1 MESYSVQAVLSAV
14 DRNFS
19 KAFKD
24 AANSTQT
31 LQQSSGKALTAV
43 GKSSALVG
51 VAVGVMA
58 GKAIKSYGDFQNSI
72 NQAAVIGGSSNK
84 SLSGDMKGL
93 EKVALS
99 LGKTLPVSA
108 DDAAQAMVEMARN
121 GASVGELKKEFPA
134 IAKAAA
140 VSGED
145 MTATATTVQQAMNIW
160 GGGAKNAA
168 KDSAT
173 LAVVA
178 NRSNATIGD
187 MGQVF
192 ANVGTTAKNMG
203 FSLKDV
209 GIAAG
214 LMTNAGIP
222 AAQASQDLNH
232 AFSQMVKPSKS
243 AKATMQELGLSY
255 TDAQGNMKP
264 LKQIIQETAKA
275 TEGMSGAQKTAAL
288 NTLFGAA
295 GAKAIAPLIDSVGKK
310 AQKSGKGW
318 DSFSSS
324 IDKAA
329 GSTAKANKY
338 LTDNSQNMS
347 KNVGQSINQ
356 MLDAFDALIKTSIGS
371 IAPQIKAV
379 ANAVGDFATWLT
391 TSKSPM
397 AAFTKQLIAW
407 SPIIAG
413 VLLVFGGL
421 SMALGKFIGAFKLIN
436 GAIKA
441 YQGVIKIAMGV
452 QKAFNLL
459 MAMNPFVLL
468 IVAIAAVVGALV
480 WFFTQTKTGKKAW
493 SDFTKW
499 LGDVWNGLVD
509 IVSAVGQ
516 AIVDGWNAAVD
527 GVKNVWSGIGDF
539 FSGVWNGIV
548 NGITGAWN
556 GVASFF
562 SNLWNSIVQGLQP
575 VFGAISQGW
584 QNMVTNLSG
593 IWNGIVDIAKGIWN
607 TILIVVQTVILGIQ
621 MAWVGL
627 GVLLGALW
635 QGIVVVFSTIWNG
648 IVAVVTAIV
657 NGIVA
662 AWNFLAPY
670 LSAAWQANVTL
681 FTTIWNVLVTIV
693 TTIVNAI
700 VAVWNGFAGIISTIW
715 NGIAGAATAI
725 WNIILTT
732 ITTIVTTTVNV
743 VSSIWNGLIAIA
755 SGIWNAVSSVV
766 SSVWSAIVSIVSSMA
781 SNAVNTLQS
790 IWSTIAGVVS
800 SIWNSAKGI
809 ISGIWSAIVSVV
821 SSMASN
827 AFNSLRGAW
836 SGVSGFVSGLWNS
849 ARSVISGAWSG
860 IVSTI
865 RSMASNA
872 FGSLRSAWGG
882 VVGWVSGI
890 WNSVKGAIMGAMN
903 FSLFGAGSAIMHGFL
918 NGLRSVWGAI
928 TSFVG
933 GIASWIRRH
942 KGPIQYDR
950 KLLIPAGNA
959 IMTGLNAGL
968 VDNFKTVQ
976 KNVSGMAGSIL
987 DAATSVGNL
996 ATNAIGDPINALNNN
1011 IGGSYS
1017 SVMTLDHTSTTQPAN
1032 ITIGFDKHGYTAYVD
1047 DINNQQGKTA
1057 LLKRNNSVQL

>member
-19 KAFKD
+19 STFKS
-24 AANSTQT
+24 AADSTQT
-31 LQQSSGKALTAV
+31 LQQKSGKALTAV

-51 VAVGVMA
+51 AAVGVMA
-58 GKAIKSYGDFQNSI
+58 GKAIKSYGDFQDSI

-93 EKVALS
+93 ETVALS

-108 DDAAQAMVEMARN
+108 EDAAKAMVEMARN

-232 AFSQMVKPSKS
+232 ALSQMVKPSKS
-243 AKATMQELGLSY
+243 AKATMQELGISY

-275 TEGMSGAQKTAAL
+275 TEGMGGAQKTAAL

-329 GSTAKANKY
+329 GSTKKANKY

-347 KNVGQSINQ
+347 KNVGQAIDQ

-421 SMALGKFIGAFKLIN
+421 SMALGKLIGAFSAPAKALGMFGGSAKSAGKYAGISGGQLAGMGVKAAGIGIGIGVAAAGIGVLAFGIAALAKTGTKGLVALGAMT
-436 GAIKA
+436 GAIVILAATFAILQGPLTAAVPAMLSLSVVMLSAGAAALMIGGSIALAGLGIKLA
-441 YQGVIKIAMGV
+441 GQGVMILVQAFILLGNNINMIIPLLTVLGAGLAALVVTFLSRVISAVPQIAAQFLTMFTTLLNMITTYTPVLVAGFASIVIGFISSLITYVPQIVAKVVALLVAMMNAVAQNAPLLITAFVNMVVKILQSLTDNLPKFISAGV
-452 QKAFNLL
+452 DFIVSLLKGVEDSIGKIVPVVIDIIVEFINSIANNLSKIINAGINLL
-459 MAMNPFVLL
+459 
-468 IVAIAAVVGALV
+468 
-480 WFFTQTKTGKKAW
+480 
-493 SDFTKW
+493 
-499 LGDVWNGLVD
+499 
-509 IVSAVGQ
+509 
-516 AIVDGWNAAVD
+516 
-527 GVKNVWSGIGDF
+527 
-539 FSGVWNGIV
+539 
-548 NGITGAWN
+548 
-556 GVASFF
+556 
-562 SNLWNSIVQGLQP
+562 
-575 VFGAISQGW
+575 
-584 QNMVTNLSG
+584 
-593 IWNGIVDIAKGIWN
+593 AKFIMG
-607 TILIVVQTVILGIQ
+607 
-621 MAWVGL
+621 
-627 GVLLGALW
+627 
-635 QGIVVVFSTIWNG
+635 
-648 IVAVVTAIV
+648 
-657 NGIVA
+657 
-662 AWNFLAPY
+662 
-670 LSAAWQANVTL
+670 
-681 FTTIWNVLVTIV
+681 
-693 TTIVNAI
+693 IVNAI
-700 VAVWNGFAGIISTIW
+700 PRLASIAVQAVEKFVYGVGNALGQVLRSGTKLLGIFVQGIMDGFGKSRSSGSGAANAVKNGIMSISLSGAGRAIMNGFLG
-715 NGIAGAATAI
+715 
-725 WNIILTT
+725 
-732 ITTIVTTTVNV
+732 
-743 VSSIWNGLIAIA
+743 GL
-755 SGIWNAVSSVV
+755 
-766 SSVWSAIVSIVSSMA
+766 
-781 SNAVNTLQS
+781 Q
-790 IWSTIAGVVS
+790 
-800 SIWNSAKGI
+800 
-809 ISGIWSAIVSVV
+809 
-821 SSMASN
+821 
-827 AFNSLRGAW
+827 
-836 SGVSGFVSGLWNS
+836 
-849 ARSVISGAWSG
+849 
-860 IVSTI
+860 
-865 RSMASNA
+865 
-872 FGSLRSAWGG
+872 SAWGA
-882 VVGWVSGI
+882 VQ
-890 WNSVKGAIMGAMN
+890 
-903 FSLFGAGSAIMHGFL
+903 
-918 NGLRSVWGAI
+918 
-928 TSFVG
+928 SFVG
-933 GIASWIRRH
+933 GIASWIRQH
-942 KGPIQYDR
+942 KGPISYDR

-959 IMTGLNAGL
+959 IMNGLNVGL
-968 VDNFKTVQ
+968 VENFNTVQ

-987 DAATSVGNL
+987 DVATSVGNL

>member
-24 AANSTQT
+24 AADSTQT
-31 LQQSSGKALTAV
+31 LQQRSGKALTAV

-51 VAVGVMA
+51 AAVGVMA

-108 DDAAQAMVEMARN
+108 EDAAQAMVEMARN

-168 KDSAT
+168 KDSAI

-232 AFSQMVKPSKS
+232 ALSQMVKPSKS
-243 AKATMQELGLSY
+243 ARATMQELGLSY

-275 TEGMSGAQKTAAL
+275 TEGMGGAQKTAAL

-338 LTDNSQNMS
+338 LTDNSQNMT
-347 KNVGQSINQ
+347 KNVGQAIDQ

-407 SPIIAG
+407 SPVIAG

-421 SMALGKFIGAFKLIN
+421 SMALGKLIGAFSAPAKALGMFGGSAKSAGKLAGVTGGQLAGMGAKAAGIGIGIGAAAAGIGVLAFGIAALAKTGTQGIITLVAITVAVGALAGVFALLAPALTAGSVGIGVFGAAVLAIGIAIGIASAGLALLATQLPTISQYGTSAAVGILALA
-436 GAIKA
+436 GAITVFGGA
-441 YQGVIKIAMGV
+441 SILASVGIIALSASVVALGIAVGVSAVAAGLLAISIGALGLAMGLV
-452 QKAFNLL
+452 AVSTTAFGVALN
-459 MAMNPFVLL
+459 
-468 IVAIAAVVGALV
+468 IVALALPTISSYGLSASVSILALSGSAIAAGASLVVMA
-480 WFFTQTKTGKKAW
+480 A
-493 SDFTKW
+493 
-499 LGDVWNGLVD
+499 GLT
-509 IVSAVGQ
+509 
-516 AIVDGWNAAVD
+516 AA
-527 GVKNVWSGIGDF
+527 GIGAVAF
-539 FSGVWNGIV
+539 GI
-548 NGITGAWN
+548 GATGA
-556 GVASFF
+556 A
-562 SNLWNSIVQGLQP
+562 L
-575 VFGAISQGW
+575 
-584 QNMVTNLSG
+584 
-593 IWNGIVDIAKGIWN
+593 
-607 TILIVVQTVILGIQ
+607 
-621 MAWVGL
+621 GL
-627 GVLLGALW
+627 GL
-635 QGIVVVFSTIWNG
+635 
-648 IVAVVTAIV
+648 
-657 NGIVA
+657 
-662 AWNFLAPY
+662 
-670 LSAAWQANVTL
+670 LSAAGLLAGVA
-681 FTTIWNVLVTIV
+681 I
-693 TTIVNAI
+693 NAI
-700 VAVWNGFAGIISTIW
+700 AIGIVI
-715 NGIAGAATAI
+715 AAT
-725 WNIILTT
+725 
-732 ITTIVTTTVNV
+732 
-743 VSSIWNGLIAIA
+743 
-755 SGIWNAVSSVV
+755 GI
-766 SSVWSAIVSIVSSMA
+766 
-781 SNAVNTLQS
+781 
-790 IWSTIAGVVS
+790 
-800 SIWNSAKGI
+800 
-809 ISGIWSAIVSVV
+809 
-821 SSMASN
+821 
-827 AFNSLRGAW
+827 
-836 SGVSGFVSGLWNS
+836 
-849 ARSVISGAWSG
+849 
-860 IVSTI
+860 
-865 RSMASNA
+865 
-872 FGSLRSAWGG
+872 
-882 VVGWVSGI
+882 
-890 WNSVKGAIMGAMN
+890 
-903 FSLFGAGSAIMHGFL
+903 SLFG
-918 NGLRSVWGAI
+918 
-928 TSFVG
+928 T
-933 GIASWIRRH
+933 
-942 KGPIQYDR
+942 
-950 KLLIPAGNA
+950 
-959 IMTGLNAGL
+959 
-968 VDNFKTVQ
+968 
-976 KNVSGMAGSIL
+976 
-987 DAATSVGNL
+987 AATGASKPTGTLAANL
-996 ATNAIGDPINALNNN
+996 T
-1011 IGGSYS
+1011 
-1017 SVMTLDHTSTTQPAN
+1017 
-1032 ITIGFDKHGYTAYVD
+1032 
-1047 DINNQQGKTA
+1047 
-1057 LLKRNNSVQL
+1057 

>member
-1 MESYSVQAVLSAV
+1 MESFSVQAVLSAV

-19 KAFKD
+19 KSFKD
-24 AANSTQT
+24 AADSTQT
-31 LQQSSGKALTAV
+31 LQQRSGKALTAV

-51 VAVGVMA
+51 AAVGVMA

-232 AFSQMVKPSKS
+232 ALSQMVKPSKS

-288 NTLFGAA
+288 NTMFGAA

-329 GSTAKANKY
+329 GSTKKANKY

-347 KNVGQSINQ
+347 KNVGQAIDQ

-407 SPIIAG
+407 SPVIAG

-421 SMALGKFIGAFKLIN
+421 SMALGKLIGAFSAPAKALGMFGGSAKSAGKLAGVTGGQLAGMGVKAAGIGIGIGAAAAGIGVLAFGIAALAKTGTKGLVALGAMT
-436 GAIKA
+436 GAIVILAATFAILQGPLTAAVPAMLSLSVVMLSAGAAALMIGSSIALAGLGIKLA
-441 YQGVIKIAMGV
+441 GQGVMILVQAFILLGNNINMIIPLLTVLGAGLAALVVTFLSRVISAVPQIAAQFLTM
-452 QKAFNLL
+452 FTTLL
-459 MAMNPFVLL
+459 NMIATYTPVLVAGFASIVIGFISSL
-468 IVAIAAVVGALV
+468 ITYVPQIVAKVVALLVAMMNAVAQNAPTLIASFTNMVVTIINSLAASLPQFVTAGTN
-480 WFFTQTKTGKKAW
+480 F
-493 SDFTKW
+493 
-499 LGDVWNGLVD
+499 
-509 IVSAVGQ
+509 IVSLLEGVANNIGRV
-516 AIVDGWNAAVD
+516 VTAAVD
-527 GVKNVWSGIGDF
+527 VIVKFIG
-539 FSGVWNGIV
+539 
-548 NGITGAWN
+548 
-556 GVASFF
+556 GVAN
-562 SNLWNSIVQGLQP
+562 NLGRIINAGI
-575 VFGAISQGW
+575 
-584 QNMVTNLSG
+584 NLL
-593 IWNGIVDIAKGIWN
+593 AKFIMG
-607 TILIVVQTVILGIQ
+607 
-621 MAWVGL
+621 
-627 GVLLGALW
+627 
-635 QGIVVVFSTIWNG
+635 
-648 IVAVVTAIV
+648 
-657 NGIVA
+657 
-662 AWNFLAPY
+662 
-670 LSAAWQANVTL
+670 
-681 FTTIWNVLVTIV
+681 
-693 TTIVNAI
+693 IVNAI
-700 VAVWNGFAGIISTIW
+700 PRLASIAVQAVEKFVYGVGNALGQVLGSGTKLLGIFIKGIMDGFGKARSSGS
-715 NGIAGAATAI
+715 GAA
-725 WNIILTT
+725 
-732 ITTIVTTTVNV
+732 
-743 VSSIWNGLIAIA
+743 
-755 SGIWNAVSSVV
+755 NAVKD
-766 SSVWSAIVSIVSSMA
+766 
-781 SNAVNTLQS
+781 
-790 IWSTIAGVVS
+790 G
-800 SIWNSAKGI
+800 
-809 ISGIWSAIVSVV
+809 ISGINLA
-821 SSMASN
+821 A
-827 AFNSLRGAW
+827 AGQ
-836 SGVSGFVSGLWNS
+836 
-849 ARSVISGAWSG
+849 
-860 IVSTI
+860 
-865 RSMASNA
+865 
-872 FGSLRSAWGG
+872 
-882 VVGWVSGI
+882 
-890 WNSVKGAIMGAMN
+890 AIMN
-903 FSLFGAGSAIMHGFL
+903 GFL
-918 NGLRSVWGAI
+918 GGLQSAYGKVK
-928 TSFVG
+928 SFVG
-933 GIASWIRRH
+933 GIASWIKEH
-942 KGPIQYDR
+942 KGPISYDR
-950 KLLIPAGNA
+950 RLLIPAGNA

-968 VDNFKTVQ
+968 VEQFKTVQ
-976 KNVSGMAGSIL
+976 HN
-987 DAATSVGNL
+987 VGNM
-996 ATNAIGDPINALNNN
+996 ASAIADTASNALNSNVQELNAN
-1011 IGGSYS
+1011 ISGSYS
-1017 SVMTLDHTSTTQPAN
+1017 GSLTMQDSSLQM
-1032 ITIGFDKHGYTAYVD
+1032 
-1047 DINNQQGKTA
+1047 Q
-1057 LLKRNNSVQL
+1057 NNSLLRMIANKSNDIYLDGNTLVGGTANRMDNALGNNTRLRGRLS

>member
-413 VLLVFGGL
+413 VLLIFGGL
-421 SMALGKFIGAFKLIN
+421 SMALGKLIGAFSAPAKALGTFGGSAKSAGKLAGVTGGQLAGMGVKAAGIGIGIGAAAAGIGVLAFGIAALAETGTKGLVALGAMT
-436 GAIKA
+436 GAIVILAATFAILQGPLTAAVPAMLSLSAAMLSAGAAALMIGSSIALAGLGIKLA
-441 YQGVIKIAMGV
+441 SQGVMILVQAFILLGNNINMIIPLLTVLGAGLAALVVTFLSRVISAVPQIAAQFLTM
-452 QKAFNLL
+452 FTTLL
-459 MAMNPFVLL
+459 NMIATYTPVLVAGFARIVIGFISSL
-468 IVAIAAVVGALV
+468 ITYVPQIVAKVVALLVAMMNAVASNAPTLIASFTNMVVTIINSLAASLPQFVTAGTN
-480 WFFTQTKTGKKAW
+480 F
-493 SDFTKW
+493 
-499 LGDVWNGLVD
+499 
-509 IVSAVGQ
+509 IVSLLEGVANNIGRV
-516 AIVDGWNAAVD
+516 VTAAVD
-527 GVKNVWSGIGDF
+527 VIVKFIG
-539 FSGVWNGIV
+539 
-548 NGITGAWN
+548 
-556 GVASFF
+556 GVAN
-562 SNLWNSIVQGLQP
+562 NLDRIINAGI
-575 VFGAISQGW
+575 
-584 QNMVTNLSG
+584 NLL
-593 IWNGIVDIAKGIWN
+593 AKFIMG
-607 TILIVVQTVILGIQ
+607 
-621 MAWVGL
+621 
-627 GVLLGALW
+627 
-635 QGIVVVFSTIWNG
+635 
-648 IVAVVTAIV
+648 
-657 NGIVA
+657 
-662 AWNFLAPY
+662 
-670 LSAAWQANVTL
+670 
-681 FTTIWNVLVTIV
+681 
-693 TTIVNAI
+693 IVNAI
-700 VAVWNGFAGIISTIW
+700 PRLASIAVQAVEKFVYGVGNALGQVLGSGTKLLGIFVKGIMDGFGKAR
-715 NGIAGAATAI
+715 
-725 WNIILTT
+725 
-732 ITTIVTTTVNV
+732 
-743 VSSIWNGLIAIA
+743 SSG
-755 SGIWNAVSSVV
+755 SG
-766 SSVWSAIVSIVSSMA
+766 A
-781 SNAVNTLQS
+781 SNAVKDGISRISLHG
-790 IWSTIAGVVS
+790 AG
-800 SIWNSAKGI
+800 
-809 ISGIWSAIVSVV
+809 
-821 SSMASN
+821 
-827 AFNSLRGAW
+827 R
-836 SGVSGFVSGLWNS
+836 
-849 ARSVISGAWSG
+849 
-860 IVSTI
+860 
-865 RSMASNA
+865 
-872 FGSLRSAWGG
+872 
-882 VVGWVSGI
+882 
-890 WNSVKGAIMGAMN
+890 AIMN
-903 FSLFGAGSAIMHGFL
+903 GFL
-918 NGLRSVWGAI
+918 GGLRSVWGAVK
-928 TSFVG
+928 SFVG

-959 IMTGLNAGL
+959 IMNGLNAGL

>member
-24 AANSTQT
+24 AADSTQT
-31 LQQSSGKALTAV
+31 LQQRSGKALTAV

-51 VAVGVMA
+51 AAVGVMA

-232 AFSQMVKPSKS
+232 ALSQMAKPSKS

-264 LKQIIQETAKA
+264 LKKIIQETAKA

-338 LTDNSQNMS
+338 LTDNSQNMT
-347 KNVGQSINQ
+347 KNVGQAIDQ

-407 SPIIAG
+407 SPVIAG

-421 SMALGKFIGAFKLIN
+421 SMALGKLIGAFSAPVKAIKKFGGGAKDAGKYAGISGGQLAGMGVKAAGIGIGIGAAAAGIGVLAFGIAALAKTGTKGLVALGAMTGAIIVLAATFAILQGPLTAAVPAMLSLSVVMLSAGAAALMIGGSIALAGLGIKLAGQGVMILVQAFILLGNNIN
-436 GAIKA
+436 MIIPLLTVLGAGLAALVVTFLSRVISAVPQIAAQFLTMFTTLLNMIATYTPVLVAGFASIVIGFISSLITYVPQIVAKVVALLVAMMNAVAQNAPLLITAFVNMVVKILQSLTDNLPKFISAGVDFIISLLKGVEDNIGRIVPVVIDIIAKFINSIANNLDKIIDAGMNLLKQFIMGIVNRIPELASIAVQAVEKFVYGVGNALGQVLGSGTKLLDMFVKGIIAGFSKVSKAGRDSGKAGADGAKGTQGLFQSAGSFISQGLVNGIKSMAGEAMSAAASIASKAAGAIKKA
-441 YQGVIKIAMGV
+441 LKIHSPSRVTYG
-452 QKAFNLL
+452 F
-459 MAMNPFVLL
+459 
-468 IVAIAAVVGALV
+468 G
-480 WFFTQTKTGKKAW
+480 GY
-493 SDFTKW
+493 
-499 LGDVWNGLVD
+499 
-509 IVSAVGQ
+509 
-516 AIVDGWNAAVD
+516 
-527 GVKNVWSGIGDF
+527 
-539 FSGVWNGIV
+539 
-548 NGITGAWN
+548 
-556 GVASFF
+556 
-562 SNLWNSIVQGLQP
+562 
-575 VFGAISQGW
+575 FGA
-584 QNMVTNLSG
+584 
-593 IWNGIVDIAKGIWN
+593 
-607 TILIVVQTVILGIQ
+607 
-621 MAWVGL
+621 
-627 GVLLGALW
+627 
-635 QGIVVVFSTIWNG
+635 
-648 IVAVVTAIV
+648 
-657 NGIVA
+657 
-662 AWNFLAPY
+662 
-670 LSAAWQANVTL
+670 
-681 FTTIWNVLVTIV
+681 
-693 TTIVNAI
+693 
-700 VAVWNGFAGIISTIW
+700 GFINGIISTQKQVATV
-715 NGIAGAATAI
+715 AGGMGD
-725 WNIILTT
+725 L
-732 ITTIVTTTVNV
+732 
-743 VSSIWNGLIAIA
+743 
-755 SGIWNAVSSVV
+755 
-766 SSVWSAIVSIVSSMA
+766 A
-781 SNAVNTLQS
+781 SNAL
-790 IWSTIAGVVS
+790 
-800 SIWNSAKGI
+800 NSNIQA
-809 ISGIWSAIVSVV
+809 
-821 SSMASN
+821 
-827 AFNSLRGAW
+827 
-836 SGVSGFVSGLWNS
+836 
-849 ARSVISGAWSG
+849 
-860 IVSTI
+860 
-865 RSMASNA
+865 
-872 FGSLRSAWGG
+872 
-882 VVGWVSGI
+882 
-890 WNSVKGAIMGAMN
+890 
-903 FSLFGAGSAIMHGFL
+903 L
-918 NGLRSVWGAI
+918 NG
-928 TSFVG
+928 
-933 GIASWIRRH
+933 
-942 KGPIQYDR
+942 
-950 KLLIPAGNA
+950 N
-959 IMTGLNAGL
+959 
-968 VDNFKTVQ
+968 
-976 KNVSGMAGSIL
+976 
-987 DAATSVGNL
+987 
-996 ATNAIGDPINALNNN
+996 IN
-1011 IGGSYS
+1011 GSYS
-1017 SVMTLDHTSTTQPAN
+1017 GSLTMQDSSLQM
-1032 ITIGFDKHGYTAYVD
+1032 
-1047 DINNQQGKTA
+1047 Q
-1057 LLKRNNSVQL
+1057 NNSLLRKIANKSSDIYLDGNTLVGGTANRMDNALGNNTRLRGRLS

>member
-14 DRNFS
+14 DKNFS

-24 AANSTQT
+24 AADSTQT
-31 LQQSSGKALTAV
+31 LQQRSGKALTAV

-51 VAVGVMA
+51 AAVGVMA

-108 DDAAQAMVEMARN
+108 EDAAKAMVEMARN

-168 KDSAT
+168 KDSAI

-192 ANVGTTAKNMG
+192 ANVGTTAKNLG

-232 AFSQMVKPSKS
+232 ALSQMVKPSKS
-243 AKATMQELGLSY
+243 ARATMQELGLSY

-275 TEGMSGAQKTAAL
+275 TEGMGGAQKTAAL

-338 LTDNSQNMS
+338 LTDNSQNMT
-347 KNVGQSINQ
+347 KNVGQAINQ

-407 SPIIAG
+407 SPVIAG

-421 SMALGKFIGAFKLIN
+421 SMALGKLIGAFSAPAKSLGMFGGSAKSAGKLAGVTGGQLAGMGVKAAGIGIGIGAAAAGIGVLAFGIAALAKTGTKGLVALGAMT
-436 GAIKA
+436 GAIVILAATFAILQGPLTAAVPAMLSLSVVMLSAGAAALMIGSSIALAGLGIKLA
-441 YQGVIKIAMGV
+441 GQGVMILV
-452 QKAFNLL
+452 QAFILL
-459 MAMNPFVLL
+459 GNNINMIIPLLTVLGAGL
-468 IVAIAAVVGALV
+468 AALVVTFLSRVIAAVPQIAAQFL
-480 WFFTQTKTGKKAW
+480 TM
-493 SDFTKW
+493 FTK
-499 LGDVWNGLVD
+499 LLNMIATYTPVLVAGFASIIIGFISSLITYVPQIVAKVVALLVAMMNAVAQNAPQLITAFVNMVVKILQSLTD
-509 IVSAVGQ
+509 NLPKFISAGVDFIVSLLKGVEDSIGK
-516 AIVDGWNAAVD
+516 IVPVVIDII
-527 GVKNVWSGIGDF
+527 VKFI
-539 FSGVWNGIV
+539 
-548 NGITGAWN
+548 
-556 GVASFF
+556 
-562 SNLWNSIVQGLQP
+562 NSI
-575 VFGAISQGW
+575 A
-584 QNMVTNLSG
+584 NNLDKIINAG
-593 IWNGIVDIAKGIWN
+593 INLLAKFIMG
-607 TILIVVQTVILGIQ
+607 
-621 MAWVGL
+621 
-627 GVLLGALW
+627 
-635 QGIVVVFSTIWNG
+635 
-648 IVAVVTAIV
+648 
-657 NGIVA
+657 
-662 AWNFLAPY
+662 
-670 LSAAWQANVTL
+670 
-681 FTTIWNVLVTIV
+681 
-693 TTIVNAI
+693 IVNAI
-700 VAVWNGFAGIISTIW
+700 PRLASIAVQAVEKFVYGVGNALGQVLRSGTKLLGIFVRGIMDGFGKSRSSGSGAANAVKNGIMSISLSGAGQAIMNGFLGGLKSAY
-715 NGIAGAATAI
+715 GA
-725 WNIILTT
+725 
-732 ITTIVTTTVNV
+732 V
-743 VSSIWNGLIAIA
+743 
-755 SGIWNAVSSVV
+755 
-766 SSVWSAIVSIVSSMA
+766 
-781 SNAVNTLQS
+781 Q
-790 IWSTIAGVVS
+790 
-800 SIWNSAKGI
+800 
-809 ISGIWSAIVSVV
+809 
-821 SSMASN
+821 
-827 AFNSLRGAW
+827 
-836 SGVSGFVSGLWNS
+836 
-849 ARSVISGAWSG
+849 
-860 IVSTI
+860 
-865 RSMASNA
+865 
-872 FGSLRSAWGG
+872 
-882 VVGWVSGI
+882 
-890 WNSVKGAIMGAMN
+890 
-903 FSLFGAGSAIMHGFL
+903 
-918 NGLRSVWGAI
+918 
-928 TSFVG
+928 SFVG
-933 GIASWIRRH
+933 GIAGWVYKH
-942 KGPIQYDR
+942 KGPISYDR

-959 IMTGLNAGL
+959 IMNGLNAGL

-987 DAATSVGNL
+987 DVATSVGNL

>member
-14 DRNFS
+14 DKNFS

-51 VAVGVMA
+51 AAVGVMA

-371 IAPQIKAV
+371 IAPQIKTV

-397 AAFTKQLIAW
+397 AGFVKGLIAW

-413 VLLVFGGL
+413 ILLGFGALSLAVAKLIPIFTTLMTVFRVGKTLLVIATGSQAAASALTF
-421 SMALGKFIGAFKLIN
+421 MAGESKLAALALKLLGGAFPGMI
-436 GAIKA
+436 I
-441 YQGVIKIAMGV
+441 
-452 QKAFNLL
+452 
-459 MAMNPFVLL
+459 
-468 IVAIAAVVGALV
+468 IAAITAVVAALV
-480 WFFTQTKTGKKAW
+480 WFFTQTKTGQAIWQGFMSFLSSAW
-493 SDFTKW
+493 TAMSSFLIGIWNT
-499 LGDVWNGLVD
+499 LGSVFSTIWQALVPIIQNLVTMLQSIWTGYVTSATAVWNGLVS
-509 IVSAVGQ
+509 IA
-516 AIVDGWNAAVD
+516 
-527 GVKNVWSGIGDF
+527 
-539 FSGVWNGIV
+539 SGVWNLLKSVILGPILLLIDLLTGNWSQMQIDAVMIWNNIKISLGQIVSGIV
-548 NGITGAWN
+548 TAVSGY
-556 GVASFF
+556 FK
-562 SNLWNSIVQGLQP
+562 GLGQ
-575 VFGAISQGW
+575 
-584 QNMVTNLSG
+584 MLSG
-593 IWNGIVDIAKGIWN
+593 IWNSVNSAASSIWN
-607 TILIVVQTVILGIQ
+607 AIS
-621 MAWVGL
+621 
-627 GVLLGALW
+627 
-635 QGIVVVFSTIWNG
+635 STIMNLANSAINGVKSAWSGITGWASSLWNG
-648 IVAVVTAIV
+648 VK
-657 NGIVA
+657 
-662 AWNFLAPY
+662 
-670 LSAAWQANVTL
+670 SA
-681 FTTIWNVLVTIV
+681 
-693 TTIVNAI
+693 
-700 VAVWNGFAGIISTIW
+700 
-715 NGIAGAATAI
+715 
-725 WNIILTT
+725 
-732 ITTIVTTTVNV
+732 
-743 VSSIWNGLIAIA
+743 VSSIWG
-755 SGIWNAVSSVV
+755 
-766 SSVWSAIVSIVSSMA
+766 
-781 SNAVNTLQS
+781 
-790 IWSTIAGVVS
+790 
-800 SIWNSAKGI
+800 
-809 ISGIWSAIVSVV
+809 AIVSVV

-849 ARSVISGAWSG
+849 ARSAISGAWSG

>member
-1 MESYSVQAVLSAV
+1 MQAVLSAV

-19 KAFKD
+19 QAFKD
-24 AANSTQT
+24 AADSTQT
-31 LQQSSGKALTAV
+31 LQQRSGKALTAV

-51 VAVGVMA
+51 AAVGVMA
-58 GKAIKSYGDFQNSI
+58 GKAIKSYGDFQDSI

-108 DDAAQAMVEMARN
+108 KDAAQAMIEMARN

-232 AFSQMVKPSKS
+232 ALSQMVKPSKY

-338 LTDNSQNMS
+338 LTDNSQNMT
-347 KNVGQSINQ
+347 KNVGQAIDQ

-397 AAFTKQLIAW
+397 AGFVKGLIAW

-413 VLLVFGGL
+413 ILLGFGALSLAAAKLIPIFTTLMTVFRVGKTLLVIATGSQAAASALTF
-421 SMALGKFIGAFKLIN
+421 MAQESKLAAMAQGALNIVMN
-436 GAIKA
+436 A
-441 YQGVIKIAMGV
+441 
-452 QKAFNLL
+452 
-459 MAMNPFVLL
+459 NPFVL
-468 IVAIAAVVGALV
+468 IVSAILAVVSALV
-480 WFFTQTKTGKKAW
+480 LFFTQTKTGQAIWQGFMSFLSSAW
-493 SDFTKW
+493 TAMSSFLIEIWNT
-499 LGDVWNGLVD
+499 LGSVFSTIWQALVPVIQNLVSMLQSIWTGYVTAATAVWNGLVS
-509 IVSAVGQ
+509 IA
-516 AIVDGWNAAVD
+516 
-527 GVKNVWSGIGDF
+527 
-539 FSGVWNGIV
+539 SGVWNLLK
-548 NGITGAWN
+548 
-556 GVASFF
+556 S
-562 SNLWNSIVQGLQP
+562 
-575 VFGAISQGW
+575 
-584 QNMVTNLSG
+584 
-593 IWNGIVDIAKGIWN
+593 
-607 TILIVVQTVILGIQ
+607 VILGPILLLIDLLTGNWSQ
-621 MAWVGL
+621 MKKDAVM
-627 GVLLGALW
+627 
-635 QGIVVVFSTIWNG
+635 IWNNIKSSLG
-648 IVAVVTAIV
+648 QIV
-657 NGIVA
+657 
-662 AWNFLAPY
+662 
-670 LSAAWQANVTL
+670 
-681 FTTIWNVLVTIV
+681 
-693 TTIVNAI
+693 
-700 VAVWNGFAGIISTIW
+700 
-715 NGIAGAATAI
+715 
-725 WNIILTT
+725 
-732 ITTIVTTTVNV
+732 
-743 VSSIWNGLIAIA
+743 
-755 SGIWNAVSSVV
+755 
-766 SSVWSAIVSIVSSMA
+766 
-781 SNAVNTLQS
+781 
-790 IWSTIAGVVS
+790 
-800 SIWNSAKGI
+800 
-809 ISGIWSAIVSVV
+809 
-821 SSMASN
+821 
-827 AFNSLRGAW
+827 
-836 SGVSGFVSGLWNS
+836 
-849 ARSVISGAWSG
+849 SG
-860 IVSTI
+860 IVTAVSGYFKGLGQ
-865 RSMASNA
+865 M
-872 FGSLRSAWGG
+872 L
-882 VVGWVSGI
+882 SGI
-890 WNSVKGAIMGAMN
+890 WNSVRSAASSIWNAISSTIRNLANSAINGVKGAWSGITGWASGVWNGVKYAIRAAMN
-903 FSLFGAGSAIMHGFL
+903 FSLFGAGSAIMNGFL
-918 NGLRSVWGAI
+918 DGLRSVWGAI

>member
-43 GKSSALVG
+43 GKSSTLVG
-51 VAVGVMA
+51 AAVGVMA
-58 GKAIKSYGDFQNSI
+58 GNAIKSYGDFQNSI

-338 LTDNSQNMS
+338 LTNNSQNMS

-421 SMALGKFIGAFKLIN
+421 SMALGKLIGAFSAPVKAIKKFGGGAKDAGKYAGISGGQLAGMGVKAAGIGIGIGAAAAGIGVLAFGIAALAKTGTQGLVALGAMT
-436 GAIKA
+436 GAIVILASTFAILQGPLTAAVPAMLSLSAVMLSAGAAALMIGSSIALAGLGIKLA
-441 YQGVIKIAMGV
+441 SQGVMILVQAFILLGNNINMIIPLLTVLGAGLAALVVTFLSRVISAVPQIAAQFLTM
-452 QKAFNLL
+452 FTTLL
-459 MAMNPFVLL
+459 NMIATYTPVLVAGFASIVIGFISSL
-468 IVAIAAVVGALV
+468 ITYVPQIVAKVVALLVAMMNAVASNAPTLIASFTNMVVTIITSLAASLPQFVTAGTN
-480 WFFTQTKTGKKAW
+480 F
-493 SDFTKW
+493 
-499 LGDVWNGLVD
+499 
-509 IVSAVGQ
+509 IVSLLKGVANNIGRV
-516 AIVDGWNAAVD
+516 VTAAVD
-527 GVKNVWSGIGDF
+527 
-539 FSGVWNGIV
+539 
-548 NGITGAWN
+548 
-556 GVASFF
+556 
-562 SNLWNSIVQGLQP
+562 
-575 VFGAISQGW
+575 
-584 QNMVTNLSG
+584 
-593 IWNGIVDIAKGIWN
+593 
-607 TILIVVQTVILGIQ
+607 
-621 MAWVGL
+621 
-627 GVLLGALW
+627 
-635 QGIVVVFSTIWNG
+635 VVVKFIGG
-648 IVAVVTAIV
+648 IANNLGRIINA
-657 NGIVA
+657 GI
-662 AWNFLAPY
+662 NLLAK
-670 LSAAWQANVTL
+670 
-681 FTTIWNVLVTIV
+681 FIMG
-693 TTIVNAI
+693 IVNAI
-700 VAVWNGFAGIISTIW
+700 PRLASIAVQAVEKFVYGVGNALGQVLGSGTKLLGIFVKGIMDGFGKSR
-715 NGIAGAATAI
+715 NSGKGAA
-725 WNIILTT
+725 
-732 ITTIVTTTVNV
+732 
-743 VSSIWNGLIAIA
+743 
-755 SGIWNAVSSVV
+755 NAVKE
-766 SSVWSAIVSIVSSMA
+766 
-781 SNAVNTLQS
+781 
-790 IWSTIAGVVS
+790 G
-800 SIWNSAKGI
+800 
-809 ISGIWSAIVSVV
+809 ISGI
-821 SSMASN
+821 
-827 AFNSLRGAW
+827 SL
-836 SGVSGFVSGLWNS
+836 
-849 ARSVISGAWSG
+849 SGAG
-860 IVSTI
+860 
-865 RSMASNA
+865 R
-872 FGSLRSAWGG
+872 
-882 VVGWVSGI
+882 
-890 WNSVKGAIMGAMN
+890 
-903 FSLFGAGSAIMHGFL
+903 AIMHGFL
-918 NGLRSVWGAI
+918 GGLRSAWRAVK
-928 TSFVG
+928 SFVG
-933 GIASWIRRH
+933 GIAGWIKAH

>member
-24 AANSTQT
+24 AADSTQT

-51 VAVGVMA
+51 AAVGVMA

-232 AFSQMVKPSKS
+232 ALSQMVKPSKS

-347 KNVGQSINQ
+347 KNVGQSIDQ

-397 AAFTKQLIAW
+397 AEFTKQLIAW

-421 SMALGKFIGAFKLIN
+421 SMALGKLIGAFSAPAKALGMFGGSAKSAGKLAGVTGGQLAGMGAKAAGIGVGIGAAAAGIGVLAFGIAALAKTGTQGLVALGAMT
-436 GAIKA
+436 GAIVILA
-441 YQGVIKIAMGV
+441 GTFAILQGP
-452 QKAFNLL
+452 LT
-459 MAMNPFVLL
+459 
-468 IVAIAAVVGALV
+468 AAVPA
-480 WFFTQTKTGKKAW
+480 
-493 SDFTKW
+493 
-499 LGDVWNGLVD
+499 
-509 IVSAVGQ
+509 
-516 AIVDGWNAAVD
+516 
-527 GVKNVWSGIGDF
+527 
-539 FSGVWNGIV
+539 
-548 NGITGAWN
+548 
-556 GVASFF
+556 
-562 SNLWNSIVQGLQP
+562 
-575 VFGAISQGW
+575 
-584 QNMVTNLSG
+584 MLS
-593 IWNGIVDIAKGIWN
+593 
-607 TILIVVQTVILGIQ
+607 LSTV
-621 MAWVGL
+621 M
-627 GVLLGALW
+627 
-635 QGIVVVFSTIWNG
+635 
-648 IVAVVTAIV
+648 
-657 NGIVA
+657 
-662 AWNFLAPY
+662 
-670 LSAAWQANVTL
+670 LS
-681 FTTIWNVLVTIV
+681 
-693 TTIVNAI
+693 
-700 VAVWNGFAGIISTIW
+700 
-715 NGIAGAATAI
+715 AGAAALMI
-725 WNIILTT
+725 G
-732 ITTIVTTTVNV
+732 
-743 VSSIWNGLIAIA
+743 SSIALAGSGIKLASQGVMILVQAFILLGNNINMIIPLLTVLGAGLAALVVTFLSRVISAVPQIAAQFLTMFTTLLNMISTYTPVLVAGFASIVIGFISSLITYVPQIVAKVVALLVAMMNAVAQNAPLLITAFVNMVVKILQSLTDNLPKFISAGVDFIISLLKGVKDNIGRIVPVVIAIIAKFINSIANNLDKIIDAGMNLLKKFIMGIINRIPELA
-755 SGIWNAVSSVV
+755 SIAVQAVEKFVYGVGNALGQVLRSGTKLLGIFVKGIMDGFGKSRSSGKGAANAVKD
-766 SSVWSAIVSIVSSMA
+766 
-781 SNAVNTLQS
+781 
-790 IWSTIAGVVS
+790 G
-800 SIWNSAKGI
+800 
-809 ISGIWSAIVSVV
+809 ISGISLHGAGRAI
-821 SSMASN
+821 MN
-827 AFNSLRGAW
+827 
-836 SGVSGFVSGLWNS
+836 GFLAG
-849 ARSVISGAWSG
+849 
-860 IVSTI
+860 
-865 RSMASNA
+865 
-872 FGSLRSAWGG
+872 LRSAWGA
-882 VVGWVSGI
+882 
-890 WNSVKGAIMGAMN
+890 VK
-903 FSLFGAGSAIMHGFL
+903 
-918 NGLRSVWGAI
+918 
-928 TSFVG
+928 SFVG
-933 GIASWIRRH
+933 GIAGWIKAH

>member
-24 AANSTQT
+24 AADSTQT
-31 LQQSSGKALTAV
+31 LQQRSGKALTAV

-51 VAVGVMA
+51 AAVGVMA
-58 GKAIKSYGDFQNSI
+58 GKAIKSYGDFQDSI

-93 EKVALS
+93 ETVALS

-108 DDAAQAMVEMARN
+108 EDAAKAMVEMARN

-160 GGGAKNAA
+160 GGGVKNAA

-232 AFSQMVKPSKS
+232 ALSQMVKPSKS
-243 AKATMQELGLSY
+243 ARATMQELGLSY

-275 TEGMSGAQKTAAL
+275 TEGMGGAQKTAAL

-338 LTDNSQNMS
+338 LTDNSQNMT
-347 KNVGQSINQ
+347 KNVGQAIDQ

-371 IAPQIKAV
+371 IAPQIQAV

-397 AAFTKQLIAW
+397 AGFVKGLIAW

-413 VLLVFGGL
+413 ILLSFGAL
-421 SMALGKFIGAFKLIN
+421 SLAVAKLIPIFTTLMTVFRVGKTLLAIATGSQAAASALTFMAQESKLAAVEQ
-436 GAIKA
+436 GALNVVMNA
-441 YQGVIKIAMGV
+441 
-452 QKAFNLL
+452 
-459 MAMNPFVLL
+459 NPFVL
-468 IVAIAAVVGALV
+468 IVSAILAVVSALV
-480 WFFTQTKTGKKAW
+480 LFFTQTKIGQAIWQGFMTFLSGAWTSMSSFLIGIWNTLGSVFSTIWQALVPVIQNLVSMLQSIWTGYVTAA
-493 SDFTKW
+493 TA
-499 LGDVWNGLVD
+499 VWNGLVS
-509 IVSAVGQ
+509 IA
-516 AIVDGWNAAVD
+516 
-527 GVKNVWSGIGDF
+527 
-539 FSGVWNGIV
+539 SGVWNLLK
-548 NGITGAWN
+548 
-556 GVASFF
+556 S
-562 SNLWNSIVQGLQP
+562 
-575 VFGAISQGW
+575 
-584 QNMVTNLSG
+584 
-593 IWNGIVDIAKGIWN
+593 
-607 TILIVVQTVILGIQ
+607 VILGPILLLIDLLTGNWSQ
-621 MAWVGL
+621 MKKDAVM
-627 GVLLGALW
+627 
-635 QGIVVVFSTIWNG
+635 IWNNIKSSLG
-648 IVAVVTAIV
+648 QIV
-657 NGIVA
+657 
-662 AWNFLAPY
+662 
-670 LSAAWQANVTL
+670 
-681 FTTIWNVLVTIV
+681 
-693 TTIVNAI
+693 
-700 VAVWNGFAGIISTIW
+700 
-715 NGIAGAATAI
+715 
-725 WNIILTT
+725 
-732 ITTIVTTTVNV
+732 
-743 VSSIWNGLIAIA
+743 
-755 SGIWNAVSSVV
+755 
-766 SSVWSAIVSIVSSMA
+766 
-781 SNAVNTLQS
+781 
-790 IWSTIAGVVS
+790 
-800 SIWNSAKGI
+800 
-809 ISGIWSAIVSVV
+809 
-821 SSMASN
+821 
-827 AFNSLRGAW
+827 
-836 SGVSGFVSGLWNS
+836 
-849 ARSVISGAWSG
+849 SG
-860 IVSTI
+860 IVTAVSGYFKGLGQ
-865 RSMASNA
+865 M
-872 FGSLRSAWGG
+872 L
-882 VVGWVSGI
+882 SGI
-890 WNSVKGAIMGAMN
+890 WNSVKSAAYSIWNAISSTLRNLANSAINGVKSAWSGITGWASSVWNGVKSAIRAAMN
-903 FSLFGAGSAIMHGFL
+903 FDLGAAGRAIMDSFFS
-918 NGLRSVWGAI
+918 GLVSAWGKVK
-928 TSFVG
+928 SFVG
-933 GIASWIRRH
+933 GIASWIRQH
-942 KGPIQYDR
+942 KGPISYDR

-968 VDNFKTVQ
+968 VENFKTVQ

-987 DAATSVGNL
+987 DAAASVGNL